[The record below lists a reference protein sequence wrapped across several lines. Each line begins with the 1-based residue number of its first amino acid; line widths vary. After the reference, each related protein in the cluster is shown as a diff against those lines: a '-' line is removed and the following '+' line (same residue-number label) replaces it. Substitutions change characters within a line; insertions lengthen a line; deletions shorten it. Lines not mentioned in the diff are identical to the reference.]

1 MLLFFILFLA
11 TALAINAATAAAA
24 SCSSLMSRRP
34 TIVVGILNA
43 MNGCGG
49 DCGGGEMLLVCLFV
63 VCLVVC
69 VGEEGRSG
77 EKTGIPLRS
86 LDLPLG
92 FLDGVA
98 IVVGVAFCSATQTLH
113 ESNVQSETIIFSVTF
128 CSQINISQHTPVVCI
143 PNAETKSEIGCSTNQ
158 KHVVIGSN
166 GGKLKKTPHI

>member
-98 IVVGVAFCSATQTLH
+98 IVVGV
-113 ESNVQSETIIFSVTF
+113 
-128 CSQINISQHTPVVCI
+128 VV
-143 PNAETKSEIGCSTNQ
+143 AAVRREYA
-158 KHVVIGSN
+158 VVIVAGTTILLPVSVRVV
-166 GGKLKKTPHI
+166 